1 MRYSL
6 TSGNDLGHFSVE
18 ESTGVVR
25 VAAEAEGEGG
35 GPGLDREQ
43 QRRYSLAVR
52 AEDQGGKVRGLNLQ
66 YIQYIGTKIFKILFF
81 VPILG
86 VHGDCERDRDRRQ
99 RQPASVRRGPIFLP
113 VAKE

>member
-52 AEDQGGKVRGLNLQ
+52 AEDQGGKVRGFNLKC
-66 YIQYIGTKIFKILFF
+66 IQ
-81 VPILG
+81 
-86 VHGDCERDRDRRQ
+86 
-99 RQPASVRRGPIFLP
+99 
-113 VAKE
+113 

>member
-1 MRYSL
+1 MFLTHNSVEISFESFFPYQASARARDPEGGPVRYSL

-25 VAAEAEGEGG
+25 VAAEAEGG

-52 AEDQGGKVRGLNLQ
+52 AEDQGGKVRGFNLKC
-66 YIQYIGTKIFKILFF
+66 IQ
-81 VPILG
+81 
-86 VHGDCERDRDRRQ
+86 
-99 RQPASVRRGPIFLP
+99 
-113 VAKE
+113 